1 MGLLSKTL
9 VLVRAAALG
18 ISVAVF
24 MPVICLAAPVE
35 AVFVTKAPQVLLVDD
50 RSGTVLLSKNADR
63 PIPPASLAKLMTA
76 EVVFEA
82 LEKGL
87 ISLDTAYPVSENAW
101 RTGGAPSGTSTMFAR
116 IKSSPTVA
124 DLLQGMIV
132 QSANDGAIVLAEGLA
147 GSEQAFAERMNDRA
161 RELGLTASRF
171 VNSTGLPADGQRVSL
186 QDLVK
191 LAQHIRTA
199 HPEYY
204 KYYAQPAFTWNNI
217 TQRNRN
223 PLLRLDVGADG
234 MATGFTEASG
244 FALVGS
250 AEQNG
255 RRLYLAMSGLASIKE
270 REEEAKRLLQWG
282 MTAFDDVQLYPA
294 DEIVGEAQ
302 VFGGALTH
310 VPLKVKDRVELLLP
324 KEGRDKL
331 KARIIYNGPLDAPV
345 ADNQQAGVLQLELS
359 GSILRVVPVFT
370 AQSVDEGSLSK
381 RALGAAMELST
392 GWLRKYL

>member
-9 VLVRAAALG
+9 IFVRAAAAG

-24 MPVICLAAPVE
+24 VPAICWAAP
-35 AVFVTKAPQVLLVDD
+35 ADAAFVTKAPQVLLVDD
-50 RSGTVLLSKNADR
+50 RSGTVLLSKNANV

-87 ISLDTAYPVSENAW
+87 TTLDTAYPVSENAW

-147 GSEQAFAERMNDRA
+147 GSERAFAERMNDRA
-161 RELGLTASRF
+161 RELGLAASRF
-171 VNSTGLPADGQRVSL
+171 VNSTGLPAEGQTVSL
-186 QDLVK
+186 QDLVR

-199 HPEYY
+199 HPKYY

-217 TQRNRN
+217 MQRNRN

-234 MATGFTEASG
+234 MGTGFTEASG

-255 RRLYLAMSGLASIKE
+255 RRLYLAMSGLSSIKE

-282 MTAFDDVQLYPA
+282 MTAFDDVLLYPA
-294 DEIVGEAQ
+294 NEIVGEAQ
-302 VFGGALTH
+302 VFGGTLAH

-324 KEGRDKL
+324 KNGRDRL
-331 KARIIYNGPLDAPV
+331 KARIVYKGPLDAPV
-345 ADNQQAGVLQLELS
+345 ADDQQVGVLQLELN
-359 GSILRVVPVFT
+359 GSILRDVPVFT

>member
-1 MGLLSKTL
+1 MRLISRIL
-9 VLVRAAALG
+9 VLARVAALSG
-18 ISVAVF
+18 SLAVF
-24 MPVICLAAPVE
+24 VPVISLAAPAE
-35 AVFVTKAPQVLLVDD
+35 AAIVSKAPQVLLVDE
-50 RSGTVLLSKNADR
+50 RSGTVLLSKNADA

-82 LEKGL
+82 LQKGGTTL
-87 ISLDTAYPVSENAW
+87 ETPYIVSENAW

-116 IKSSPTVA
+116 IKSAPTVA

-147 GSEQAFAERMNDRA
+147 GSEEAFAERMNDRA
-161 RELGLTASRF
+161 KALGLTGSKF
-171 VNSTGLPADGQRVSL
+171 VNATGLPAEGQVVSL
-186 QDLVK
+186 QDLVR
-191 LAQHIRTA
+191 LVRHIRTA

-217 TQRNRN
+217 MQRNRN

-324 KEGRDKL
+324 KDGRDKL
-331 KARIIYNGPLDAPV
+331 KARIIYKGPLGAPV
-345 ADNQQAGVLQLELS
+345 ADNQQVGVLQLELD
-359 GSILRVVPVFT
+359 GSILRDVPVFT
-370 AQSVDEGSLSK
+370 AQSVEEGSLSK

>member
-1 MGLLSKTL
+1 MELISKIL
-9 VLVRAAALG
+9 VFTRAAVVG
-18 ISVAVF
+18 IPLAV
-24 MPVICLAAPVE
+24 AAPIVSMAAPIE
-35 AVFVTKAPQVLLVDD
+35 TAFATKAPQVLLVDA
-50 RSGTVLLSKNADR
+50 RSGTVLLSKNANI

-76 EVVFEA
+76 EVIFE
-82 LEKGL
+82 
-87 ISLDTAYPVSENAW
+87 SLDKGATTLETAYPVSENAW

-116 IKSSPTVA
+116 IKSAPTVA

-147 GSEQAFAERMNDRA
+147 GSEQAFAKRMNDRA
-161 RELGLTASRF
+161 QELGLTGSKF
-171 VNSTGLPADGQRVSL
+171 VNSTGLPAEGQAVTL
-186 QDLVK
+186 QDLVR
-191 LAQHIRTA
+191 LAQHIRTH

-217 TQRNRN
+217 MQRNRN

-234 MATGFTEASG
+234 LGTGFTEASG

-282 MTAFDDVQLYPA
+282 MTAFDDVRLYPA

-302 VFGGALTH
+302 VFGGALKH

-324 KEGRDKL
+324 KDGRDRL
-331 KARIIYNGPLDAPV
+331 KARIVYKGPLDAPV
-345 ADNQQAGVLQLELS
+345 ADNQQVGVLQLELN
-359 GSILRVVPVFT
+359 GSILRDVPVFT
-370 AQSVDEGSLSK
+370 AQPVEEGSLSQ

-392 GWLRKYL
+392 GWLRRYL

>member
-1 MGLLSKTL
+1 MGLISKTL
-9 VLVRAAALG
+9 VFARAVTVGVSLA
-18 ISVAVF
+18 VA
-24 MPVICLAAPVE
+24 MPVTSLAAPVE
-35 AVFVTKAPQVLLVDD
+35 AAFVTKAPQVLLVDD
-50 RSGTVLLSKNADR
+50 RSGTVLLSKNANV

-82 LEKGL
+82 LEQGATTL
-87 ISLDTAYPVSENAW
+87 GTPYTVSENAW

-116 IKSSPTVA
+116 IKSTPTVA

-147 GSEQAFAERMNDRA
+147 GSEQAFADRMNDRTK
-161 RELGLTASRF
+161 ELGLTGSKF
-171 VNSTGLPADGQRVSL
+171 VNSTGLPAEGQVVSL
-186 QDLVK
+186 QDLVR
-191 LAQHIRTA
+191 LARHIRTA

-217 TQRNRN
+217 MQRNRN

-234 MATGFTEASG
+234 MGTGFTEASG

-324 KEGRDKL
+324 KDGRDKL
-331 KARIIYNGPLDAPV
+331 KARIVYKGPLDAPV
-345 ADNQQAGVLQLELS
+345 ADNQQVGVLRLELN
-359 GSILRVVPVFT
+359 GSILRDVPVFT
-370 AQSVDEGSLSK
+370 AQSVEEGSLSK

>member
-1 MGLLSKTL
+1 MGLISKTL
-9 VLVRAAALG
+9 AFVCAASVWGALAAFAPVVSQAAA
-18 ISVAVF
+18 
-24 MPVICLAAPVE
+24 VE
-35 AVFVTKAPQVLLVDD
+35 PTFVSKAPQVLLLDD
-50 RSGTVLLSKNADR
+50 RSGTVLLSKNANV
-63 PIPPASLAKLMTA
+63 PVPPASLAKLMTA

-82 LEKGL
+82 LDKGATTL
-87 ISLDTAYPVSENAW
+87 ETPYIVSENAW

-116 IKSSPTVA
+116 IKSAPTVA

-147 GSEQAFAERMNDRA
+147 GSEEAFAKRMNDRA
-161 RELGLTASRF
+161 QELGLTGSKF
-171 VNSTGLPADGQRVSL
+171 VNSTGLPAEGQAVTL
-186 QDLVK
+186 QNLVR
-191 LAQHIRTA
+191 LARHIRTA

-217 TQRNRN
+217 MQRNRN

-234 MATGFTEASG
+234 MGTGFTDASG

-294 DEIVGEAQ
+294 GEIVGEAQ

-310 VPLKVKDRVELLLP
+310 VSLKVKDRVELLLP
-324 KEGRDKL
+324 KDGRDKL
-331 KARIIYNGPLDAPV
+331 KARIIYKGPLDAPV
-345 ADNQQAGVLQLELS
+345 ADNQQVGVLQLELN
-359 GSILRVVPVFT
+359 GSILRDVPVFT
-370 AQSVDEGSLSK
+370 AQSVEEGSLSK
-381 RALGAAMELST
+381 RALGGAMELST

>member
-50 RSGTVLLSKNADR
+50 RSGTVLLSKNADL

-87 ISLDTAYPVSENAW
+87 ISLDTAYLVSENAW

-161 RELGLTASRF
+161 RELGLAASRF
-171 VNSTGLPADGQRVSL
+171 ANSTGLPAEGQRVSL

-217 TQRNRN
+217 MQRNRN

-234 MATGFTEASG
+234 MGTGFTEASG

-282 MTAFDDVQLYPA
+282 MTTFDDVQLYPA

-324 KEGRDKL
+324 KDGRDKL

-345 ADNQQAGVLQLELS
+345 VDNQKVGVLQLELN
-359 GSILRVVPVFT
+359 GSILRDVPVFT

>member
-1 MGLLSKTL
+1 MGLISKTL
-9 VLVRAAALG
+9 VFARAVTVGVSLA
-18 ISVAVF
+18 VA
-24 MPVICLAAPVE
+24 MPVTSLAAPVE
-35 AVFVTKAPQVLLVDD
+35 AAFVTKAPQVLLVDD
-50 RSGTVLLSKNADR
+50 RSGTVLLSKNANV

-82 LEKGL
+82 LEQGATTL
-87 ISLDTAYPVSENAW
+87 GTSYTVSENAW

-116 IKSSPTVA
+116 IKSTPTVA

-147 GSEQAFAERMNDRA
+147 GSEQAFADRMNDRA
-161 RELGLTASRF
+161 KELGLIGSKF
-171 VNSTGLPADGQRVSL
+171 VNSTGLPAEGQVVSL
-186 QDLVK
+186 QDLVR
-191 LAQHIRTA
+191 LARHIRTA

-217 TQRNRN
+217 MQRNRN

-234 MATGFTEASG
+234 MGTGFTEASG

-282 MTAFDDVQLYPA
+282 MTGFDDVQLYPA

-310 VPLKVKDRVELLLP
+310 VPLTVKDRVELLLP
-324 KEGRDKL
+324 KDGRDKL
-331 KARIIYNGPLDAPV
+331 KARIVYKGPLDAPV
-345 ADNQQAGVLQLELS
+345 ADNQQVGVLRLELN
-359 GSILRVVPVFT
+359 GSILRDVPVFT
-370 AQSVDEGSLSK
+370 AQSVEEGSLSK